1 MQKQAP
7 SIGRILIAVG
17 FTLSCFGL
25 ILFLWIAFGGPIP
38 LKPKSYR
45 ITAYFPEATQ
55 LAVESDVRIGGVSVG
70 KVKAIELAPPDQRVN
85 GKDTTEAEIEIEPEF
100 APISDDASAI
110 LRQKTL
116 LGETY
121 VELTSGT
128 EPGRGGRT
136 GRRSGPPPTSPTPS
150 RTRSSRSPKA
160 ARWASAGPRRRLRST
175 RSSTPSTRR
184 PGSRSS
190 AGRRTRRPRSTAAG
204 STSTTRSATSARS
217 SPTPRRSSTCS
228 GARRKRSRAS
238 SATRVRPSPR
248 SPPATASS
256 PGSWSARDNTFDAL
270 ASQDEA
276 LAQTFQILPTF
287 QRESRLTLDR
297 LDEFQVNAR
306 PLVQELIPVARDLSP
321 TLRSVRE
328 LSPHLRN
335 LFIDLAD
342 LERVSVTGLPALRRF
357 LGGLAPVLDSLD
369 PFLANLNP
377 VIRYLEFQKTSI
389 TDFLVGPA
397 AALSGSYEPVP
408 GDPAPRR
415 GLRQLG
421 YLGAETLA
429 IWPSRLPTNRGNA
442 YLEPGVL
449 NGFSSAKNGIFPN
462 FDCKNT
468 DYTQGGAPS
477 SQDTDEQEIRT
488 GETVEGINGGNPPGT
503 SPIAVRPL
511 LHRRRLRQ
519 RQRLPGRGG
528 RHLRRRPL
536 PRALLRPLGNN
547 SRHVLGFASGRAGRR
562 PGLNKIRRAM
572 ALFKDSQEV
581 YDTIGRLFVELGTD
595 EELAPKF
602 RRANTIVRY
611 EYSEPESA
619 ITVRLQEGEPADV
632 DFGDSEMEPEVTMT
646 MAADTAHRFWLGQVN
661 VTVALARGEIK
672 AQGPVA
678 KILKLVPLAKPVFPR
693 YKAQLE
699 EMGRSDLVNA

>member
-128 EPGRGGRT
+128 EPGEDAAPVALGAAANVSDAESDSIESVPEGGT
-136 GRRSGPPPTSPTPS
+136 LGVS
-150 RTRSSRSPKA
+150 RTEEATQIDEIFNALDEETRLSFQRWQANA
-160 ARWASAGPRRRLRST
+160 ATAIDGRGIDLNDSFGNLGPFLTDASEIVDVLGRQKEALKGLVRDTGATFAALTARDRELAGVVV
-175 RSSTPSTRR
+175 
-184 PGSRSS
+184 GSR
-190 AGRRTRRPRSTAAG
+190 
-204 STSTTRSATSARS
+204 
-217 SPTPRRSSTCS
+217 
-228 GARRKRSRAS
+228 
-238 SATRVRPSPR
+238 
-248 SPPATASS
+248 
-256 PGSWSARDNTFDAL
+256 NTFDAL

-377 VIRYLEFQKTSI
+377 VLRYLEFQKTSI

-421 YLGAETLA
+421 YLGAETLG

-503 SPIAVRPL
+503 SPSQFAPCFI
-511 LHRRRLRQ
+511 
-519 RQRLPGRGG
+519 GG
-528 RHLRRRPL
+528 D
-536 PRALLRPLGNN
+536 
-547 SRHVLGFASGRAGRR
+547 FANANDFQAAEAG
-562 PGLNKIRRAM
+562 
-572 ALFKDSQEV
+572 
-581 YDTIGRLFVELGTD
+581 T
-595 EELAPKF
+595 
-602 RRANTIVRY
+602 
-611 EYSEPESA
+611 
-619 ITVRLQEGEPADV
+619 
-632 DFGDSEMEPEVTMT
+632 FGDGRFPEL
-646 MAADTAHRFWLGQVN
+646 F
-661 VTVALARGEIK
+661 
-672 AQGPVA
+672 
-678 KILKLVPLAKPVFPR
+678 
-693 YKAQLE
+693 
-699 EMGRSDLVNA
+699 SDP